1 MKWSGHQNAYLR
13 RVLTFFHFQLQGN
26 GLNWF
31 ENLHKKCS
39 KAEMLKLE
47 SLLEKKIME
56 WKDSKDGQEEGWK
69 DSLNEIRLV
78 LQLIRSTRS

>member
-1 MKWSGHQNAYLR
+1 M
-13 RVLTFFHFQLQGN
+13 QL
-26 GLNWF
+26 LNWF
-31 ENLHKKCS
+31 ENQHKKCS
-39 KAEMLKLE
+39 KSEMIKLE